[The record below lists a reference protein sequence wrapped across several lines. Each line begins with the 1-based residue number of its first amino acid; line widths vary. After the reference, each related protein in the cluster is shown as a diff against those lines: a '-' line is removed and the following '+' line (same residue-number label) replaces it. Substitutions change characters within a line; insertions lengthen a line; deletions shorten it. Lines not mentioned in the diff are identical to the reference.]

1 MARRKSSPAR
11 LATDLAELSLA
22 APAVVAH
29 RTARMAAAG
38 LTPSQR
44 DRDEFLRMGS
54 EKVAAFYQSWSAM
67 YAQAFAAQW
76 QLAQAMS
83 TGALGASQ
91 ALQKAMLSTLSAG
104 LAPVHRKAVSNAK
117 RLGRGKRR

>member
-1 MARRKSSPAR
+1 MARRKPSPAR
-11 LATDLAELSLA
+11 LAASLAELALA

-29 RTARMAAAG
+29 RTTRMAAAG
-38 LTPSQR
+38 LAPSRR
-44 DRDEFLRMGS
+44 DREEFLRMGS
-54 EKVAAFYQSWSAM
+54 EKVAAFYQSWWAM

-83 TGALGASQ
+83 TGAFGASQ
-91 ALQKAMLSTLSAG
+91 ALQEAMLSTVSAG

-117 RLGRGKRR
+117 RLGRSKRR